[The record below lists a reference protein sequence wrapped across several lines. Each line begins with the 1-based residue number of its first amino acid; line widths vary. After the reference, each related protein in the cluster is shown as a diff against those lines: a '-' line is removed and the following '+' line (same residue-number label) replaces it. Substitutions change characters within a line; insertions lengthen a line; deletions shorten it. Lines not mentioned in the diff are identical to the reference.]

1 MSGPE
6 VRKIFKIRTVRKL
19 DVFLHRCRT
28 FNTFKKREKKVL
40 FYPSNINTV
49 SFYGE
54 YTSIDVYAQYPEKY
68 WSVSN
73 MNKARVH
80 TYVT

>member
-1 MSGPE
+1 MPE
-6 VRKIFKIRTVRKL
+6 VWKIFKIWTVWKP

-40 FYPSNINTV
+40 FYPSNIDTV
-49 SFYGE
+49 SFYSK
-54 YTSIDVYAQYPEKY
+54 YTNIDIYAQYPEKY
-68 WSVSN
+68 WPVSN
-73 MNKARVH
+73 MNKARVD